1 MNRRALPL
9 LASLLPCL
17 ALPAAR
23 ADEIVLASPDFWCPF
38 SCKAGD
44 PLEGFTVDIIRA
56 IFGPAG
62 HQVRLVNENY
72 SRALLDVRA
81 GRYTATP
88 STFRDEAPDFV
99 LPEQPISR
107 NRYCVYVLPQQRWTY
122 TGPGSLRGKQVGIV
136 RNYSYGSELDRLI
149 KAQPKQFDVHAG
161 DGLTERM
168 LRRLEVGRI
177 DAFIEDENLV
187 TYTLRQKP
195 ELKARSAGCE
205 APTYAF
211 MAISPQH
218 PKAQAYARLFSE
230 GMLQLRRTGQL
241 REILAR
247 YGLPEWPLP
256 GQPAP

>member
-1 MNRRALPL
+1 MNRRTL
-9 LASLLPCL
+9 LTWMLTCL
-17 ALPAAR
+17 ALPTAG

-38 SCKAGD
+38 SCKAGE
-44 PLEGFTVDIIRA
+44 PLEGFTVDIVRA

-62 HQVRLVNENY
+62 HQVHLVNENY

-107 NRYCVYVLPQQRWTY
+107 NRYCVYVLPQQHWTY
-122 TGPGSLRGKQVGIV
+122 AGPASLGGKRVGIV
-136 RNYSYGSELDRLI
+136 RNYAYGTGLDRLI
-149 KAQPKQFDVHAG
+149 KQQPKLFDTHSG

-168 LRRLEVGRI
+168 LRRLEIGRI
-177 DAFIEDENLV
+177 DAFIEDESLV
-187 TYTLRQKP
+187 AYTLRQKP
-195 ELKARSAGCE
+195 ELKARNAGCE
-205 APTYAF
+205 APSYAY

-241 REILAR
+241 REIMAR

-256 GQPAP
+256 AQP